1 MRGNILLIGASG
13 DIGAAIAKKL
23 ICDGYQL
30 ILHYHANQAPV
41 KALMQADNQH
51 AILAAYQ
58 VDLANESD
66 VKAFI
71 QEIPISIDGI
81 IFAGGHAYY
90 GLFQDMKPEEMED
103 LLQVHVKSPW
113 LITHHF
119 LPAMIS
125 RKHGNILF
133 VTSIWGHYGAS
144 NEVVYSSVKGAQNLF
159 VKALAKEVALS
170 NIRVNAVS
178 PGFIDTKMNH
188 NLSAE
193 EAKAFVDEIPVNRAG
208 RPEEVANVIS
218 YLLSEESSYIQG
230 EIIQING
237 GL

>member
-1 MRGNILLIGASG
+1 MKGNILLIGASG

-23 ICDGYQL
+23 IHEGYQL
-30 ILHYHANQAPV
+30 MLHYHSNQAPV
-41 KALMQADNQH
+41 QELLQSDHQH

-58 VDLANESD
+58 ADLAKEEE

-71 QEIPISIDGI
+71 RAIPFSVDAVV
-81 IFAGGHAYY
+81 FASGQAYH
-90 GLFQDMKPEEMED
+90 GLFQDMKEEEMDD

-119 LPAMIS
+119 LPEMIL
-125 RKHGNILF
+125 RQRGNILF
-133 VTSIWGHYGAS
+133 VTSVWGEYGAS
-144 NEVVYSSVKGAQNLF
+144 NEVVYSSVKGAQNVF

-188 NLSAE
+188 HLSLE
-193 EAKAFVDEIPVNRAG
+193 EANAFLDDVPANRAG
-208 RPEEVANVIS
+208 RPEEVANLIH
-218 YLLSEESSYIQG
+218 YLLGEESSYIQG
-230 EIIQING
+230 EIIHING

>member
-1 MRGNILLIGASG
+1 MVRVVISVQLLQ
-13 DIGAAIAKKL
+13 KKL
-23 ICDGYQL
+23 LDTGYQL
-30 ILHYHANQAPV
+30 ILHYHSNQAPI
-41 KALMQADNQH
+41 KELMQADERN

-58 VDLANESD
+58 ADLADEAEVAD
-66 VKAFI
+66 FI
-71 QEIPISIDGI
+71 EAVSISVDGI
-81 IFAGGHAYY
+81 IFAGGHAHY
-90 GLFQDMKPEEMED
+90 GLFQDMRAEEMDD

-119 LPAMIS
+119 LPAMIRQ
-125 RKHGNILF
+125 RKGNILF
-133 VTSIWGHYGAS
+133 VTSIWGDYGAS
-144 NEVVYSSVKGAQNLF
+144 NEVVYSSVKGAQNIF

-188 NLSAE
+188 NLSLE
-193 EAKAFVDEIPVNRAG
+193 EADAFINEIPENRAG

-230 EIIQING
+230 EVIHING

>member
-1 MRGNILLIGASG
+1 MKGNILLIGASG
-13 DIGAAIAKKL
+13 DIGSAAAKKL
-23 ICDGYQL
+23 MSDGYHL
-30 ILHYHANQAPV
+30 ILHYHSNQASV
-41 KALMQADNQH
+41 EALMEADKQH

-58 VDLANESD
+58 ANLANEAE

-71 QEIPISIDGI
+71 EEISFAVDGI
-81 IFAGGHAYY
+81 VFAGGHAHY
-90 GLFQDMKPEEMED
+90 GLFQDMKLKEMDD

-119 LPAMIS
+119 LPDMI
-125 RKHGNILF
+125 RQKRGAILF
-133 VTSIWGHYGAS
+133 VTSMWGDHGAS
-144 NEVVYSSVKGAQNLF
+144 NEVVYSSVKGAQNIF

-170 NIRVNAVS
+170 NVRVNAVS

-193 EAKAFVDEIPVNRAG
+193 EAHAFIDEIPANRAG
-208 RPEEVANVIS
+208 RPEEVANAIS

-230 EIIQING
+230 EIIRING

>member
-1 MRGNILLIGASG
+1 MKGNILLIGASG
-13 DIGAAIAKKL
+13 DIGSAIAKKL
-23 ICDGYQL
+23 LDTGYQL
-30 ILHYHANQAPV
+30 ILHYHSNQAPI
-41 KALMQADNQH
+41 KELMQADERN

-58 VDLANESD
+58 ADLADEAEVAD
-66 VKAFI
+66 FI
-71 QEIPISIDGI
+71 EAVSISVDGI
-81 IFAGGHAYY
+81 IFAGGHAHY
-90 GLFQDMKPEEMED
+90 GLFQDMRAEEMDD

-119 LPAMIS
+119 LPAMIRQ
-125 RKHGNILF
+125 RKGNILF
-133 VTSIWGHYGAS
+133 VTSIWGDYGAS
-144 NEVVYSSVKGAQNLF
+144 NEVVYSSVKGAQNIF

-188 NLSAE
+188 NLSLE
-193 EAKAFVDEIPVNRAG
+193 EADAFINEIPENRAG

-230 EIIQING
+230 EVIHING